1 VRFADGSDPACG
13 STARACGVGIGL
25 PVVPVPDPVLVFDA
39 VDAGVPV
46 SVALP
51 HAATAIGSVTA
62 TRVATTDDL
71 FQRLPT
77 LGLSPTVSVGASP
90 GRARGAEY
98 GPRRGW
104 VPALGSSLMGAEP
117 VRRIG
122 LIGLGRMGLPICA
135 RFVEHGFEVVCTDLD
150 GVRRELGARAGAA
163 PAGDIEGAA
172 AGADVVV
179 TVLPGPA
186 EVTAVAE
193 AVTAAMASGAVWLEL
208 STASPAAARVTAAAA
223 QRHGVAVVDAPLGGG
238 PATAAEGRLLSF
250 AGARAEHLQRVR
262 AVLEVIADRIV
273 HVGQPG
279 SGYAVKLLANG
290 LWFGQAVATAEALT
304 IATRAG
310 LDAER
315 VRAALGESAASS
327 RFLTEDARS
336 LLEGDEMPWFALARC
351 TEQLGSLA
359 AFADELAVPTDLL
372 DAIRKVHAAALEHYG
387 DVDGELLGAQFV
399 AERSGVTFGAA
410 TPGTAT
416 DEVS

>member
-1 VRFADGSDPACG
+1 VP
-13 STARACGVGIGL
+13 L
-25 PVVPVPDPVLVFDA
+25 PEPVLVFDA
-39 VDAGVPV
+39 VDTAVPV
-46 SVALP
+46 SVELP
-51 HAATAIGSVTA
+51 HAATVIGSVTA
-62 TRVATTDDL
+62 TRAATTDDL

-90 GRARGAEY
+90 GRAQGAEY
-98 GPRRGW
+98 GPRRGS
-104 VPALGSSLMGAEP
+104 VPALGSSLMAAEP

-135 RFVEHGFEVVCTDLD
+135 RFVEHGFEVFCTDSD
-150 GVRRELGARAGAA
+150 SVRRELGARAGAA
-163 PAGDIEGAA
+163 TAGDIEGAV
-172 AGADVVV
+172 AGVDVVV

-223 QRHGVAVVDAPLGGG
+223 QRRGVANVDAPLGGG
-238 PATAAEGRLLSF
+238 PAPAAQGRLLSF
-250 AGARAEHLQRVR
+250 VGARAEDLQRVHP
-262 AVLEVIADRIV
+262 VLEAIADRIV
-273 HVGQPG
+273 HVGPPG
-279 SGYAVKLLANG
+279 SGYTVKLLANA

-310 LDAER
+310 LDAEC
-315 VRAALGESAASS
+315 VRTALGQSAASS
-327 RFLTEDARS
+327 RFLTDDARS

-372 DAIRKVHAAALEHYG
+372 EAIREVHAAALEHYG

-399 AERSGVTFGAA
+399 AERAGVSF
-410 TPGTAT
+410 GTAT
-416 DEVS
+416 ATVTTAAAADDDDTDADRTAG